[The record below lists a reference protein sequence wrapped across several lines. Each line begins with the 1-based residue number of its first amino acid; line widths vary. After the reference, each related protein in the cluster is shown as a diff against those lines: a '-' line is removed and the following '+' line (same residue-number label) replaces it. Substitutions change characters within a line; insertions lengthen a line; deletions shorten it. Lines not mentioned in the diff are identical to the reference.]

1 VWGLILAAVPG
12 VAVAHRA
19 LRRADAVEREW
30 DLLPEGDR
38 PAEAA
43 AGVAV
48 RTPLALLSAGYATI
62 AVAVV
67 IGIVHAV
74 EVL

>member
-1 VWGLILAAVPG
+1 
-12 VAVAHRA
+12 
-19 LRRADAVEREW
+19 
-30 DLLPEGDR
+30 
-38 PAEAA
+38 
-43 AGVAV
+43 VAV

-62 AVAVV
+62 AIAVV